1 MRVARAGFS
10 IIELLVVITII
21 SILAG
26 ALYFNVSEGS
36 AQSRDAERQSD
47 LRNLQSAIELYR
59 NDNGRYPEGCNGAG
73 NWSGQVGT
81 AYACASGAAYI
92 TGLAPGYISTLPT
105 DPRTTGNQSGY
116 VYTTDANGDVY
127 KLMAKN
133 TVESETVSYGHP
145 FQSCDTDTS
154 ANNNPPY
161 CNATHPSNSKPAW
174 CLETDS
180 QFQTSYGVWGG
191 FANVP
196 PNTFNAD
203 TQVVRR
209 TEDIIC
215 DIQ

>member
-1 MRVARAGFS
+1 MRNIRSGFS

-26 ALYFNVSEGS
+26 TLYYNLSAGS
-36 AQSRDAERQSD
+36 AQSRDAERQAE

-73 NWSGQVGT
+73 SWSGQVGT
-81 AYACASGAAYI
+81 AYACATGGAYI
-92 TGLAPGYISTLPT
+92 VGLAPEYITTLPQ
-105 DPRTTGNQSGY
+105 DPRLNGSQSGY
-116 VYTTDANGDVY
+116 VYTTNADGSVY

-133 TVESETVSYGHP
+133 TVESETVTYDHP
-145 FQSCDTDTS
+145 FKSCDSDNT

-161 CNATHPSNSKPAW
+161 CNATHPSNNRPAW
-174 CLETDS
+174 CTQGNT
-180 QFQTSYGVWGG
+180 QFNTSYGVWGG

-196 PNTFNAD
+196 PNSFNAD
-203 TQVVRR
+203 QQVVRR